1 MIHPVRV
8 TAPAILPVTL
18 SDVKARL
25 HVDHAED
32 DVALTAYIEAATRHL
47 DGWDGVLGR
56 CLINQQWK
64 MTLSG
69 VPGCIILPFPMCS
82 NIVVSVSADGALG
95 TPIDGE
101 FVSPVSETSCG
112 SRVSIF
118 SDYSPPSLDP
128 EKGFVE
134 VAFTAGYGAAATD
147 VPAPIRQAI
156 HLMVG
161 DMYRFTETAALVQSS
176 EIPMS
181 ATVDRLLSPFKRV
194 RAS

>member
-1 MIHPVRV
+1 MTHTPTRV
-8 TAPAILPVTL
+8 TAPAINPVAL

-25 HVDHAED
+25 RVDHAED
-32 DVALTAYIEAATRHL
+32 DAALTAYIEAATRHL

-64 MTLSG
+64 MTLSDI
-69 VPGCIILPFPMCS
+69 PGCIILPFPMCS
-82 NIVVSVSADGALG
+82 NIVVSVSADGATG

-118 SDYSPPSLDP
+118 SAYLPPALDP

-134 VAFTAGYGAAATD
+134 VTFTAGYGAAAAD

-176 EIPMS
+176 EIKMS
-181 ATVDRLLSPFKRV
+181 ATVNSLISPYRRLSV
-194 RAS
+194 